1 MPNPNRGSVGF
12 QSSEF
17 EQEYERPSKSQAKRD
32 STALQKLG
40 ADLIAEARDRVKRVP
55 MPEDVR
61 EAILECQLIKDH
73 EGRRRQLQYVGKKMR
88 SLDPAEIAIIQKTI
102 DSWRGQSKSD
112 TAAMHALE
120 RRRDKL
126 LTDDQTLTDLL
137 AQYPALDAQQLRAL
151 IRNARKEQAENKPP
165 KAYREIFQILKQL
178 AAGGAAS
185 ESGDD
190 DDSDAREDNR
200 EGHGD
205 HDGHDG
211 HDGHDDGSAED
222 GAVGSEAISDGSDDG
237 APLAYPASDE
247 VQVDGSPDPQQRARD
262 VAGGVKKPARGRRS

>member
-1 MPNPNRGSVGF
+1 MPNPNRGACGF

-17 EQEYERPSKSQAKRD
+17 EQEYERPSKSELKRQ

-40 ADLIAEARDRVKRVP
+40 QDLIDEPRDRVKRVP

-88 SLDPAEIAIIQKTI
+88 TLDEAEIAIIQKTI
-102 DSWRGQSKSD
+102 DSWRGLSKSD

-126 LTDDQTLTDLL
+126 LVDDQALTDLL
-137 AQYPALDAQQLRAL
+137 AQHPHLDAQQLRTL
-151 IRNARKEQAENKPP
+151 IRNARKEQAETKPP

-178 AAGGAAS
+178 QPKRIAATGSDAEDA
-185 ESGDD
+185 EPDDEQDD
-190 DDSDAREDNR
+190 DAESRSVE
-200 EGHGD
+200 
-205 HDGHDG
+205 
-211 HDGHDDGSAED
+211 HDDSAH
-222 GAVGSEAISDGSDDG
+222 
-237 APLAYPASDE
+237 
-247 VQVDGSPDPQQRARD
+247 R
-262 VAGGVKKPARGRRS
+262 